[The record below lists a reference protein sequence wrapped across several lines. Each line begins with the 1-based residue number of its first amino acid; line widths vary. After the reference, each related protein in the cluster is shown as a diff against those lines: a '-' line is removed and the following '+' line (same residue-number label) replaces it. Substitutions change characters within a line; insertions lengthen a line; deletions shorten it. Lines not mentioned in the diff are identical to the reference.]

1 MGKLGLLT
9 SRAVR
14 GRRVDDIGVSSR
26 TLAPGKGGTKRLAVL
41 TLVSAMLC
49 FAPAYGAAP
58 TTGTVVSAEVTKVVT
73 FVVENKSLEQMKAG
87 MPYTYGLAQEYGH
100 ATNFKA
106 ITHPSLP
113 NYLAIASGSTQGVED
128 NASPSSHKLEA
139 PTVFARAIA
148 NGKTAKMYMDG
159 MFSDRCRQS
168 NYGKY
173 VVRHNAWTY
182 FPSERTLCERYD
194 FDFKYFAGDVAEAK
208 LGNISQV
215 IAHNG
220 NNAHDGSMQTA
231 DNWIKA
237 RMATLFAGPD
247 WQSGKLAVVITAD
260 EDDGESGNIVL
271 TTVIHPSQQANVV
284 TTPLSHY
291 SLSRFY
297 SEVTGTTPLL
307 NAADAPSMADAFG
320 LDTPASQ

>member
-1 MGKLGLLT
+1 M
-9 SRAVR
+9 
-14 GRRVDDIGVSSR
+14 
-26 TLAPGKGGTKRLAVL
+26 KRLA
-41 TLVSAMLC
+41 TLVLGAVMMCLSPASA
-49 FAPAYGAAP
+49 ATP
-58 TTGTVVSAEVTKVVT
+58 TTETAASAEVTKVVT
-73 FVVENKSLEQMKAG
+73 FVVENKSLEQMKVG

-100 ATNFKA
+100 ATNFAA

-113 NYLAIASGSTQGVED
+113 NYLAIASGSTQGVAD
-128 NASPSSHKLEA
+128 DKSPSSHKLEA
-139 PTVFARAIA
+139 PTVFASAIA

-159 MFSDRCRQS
+159 MYSDRCRQS

-173 VVRHNAWTY
+173 VVRHNAWAY
-182 FPSERTLCERYD
+182 FPGERALCEKSD
-194 FDFKYFAGDVAEAK
+194 FDFKYFADDVAEGR

-220 NNAHDGSMQTA
+220 NNAHDGTMRTA

-237 RMATLFAGPD
+237 RMATIFSGPD

-260 EDDGESGNIVL
+260 EDDRESGNVVL
-271 TTVIHPSQQANVV
+271 TAVIHPSQQENVV

-297 SEVTGTTPLL
+297 SEVTGTAPLL
-307 NAADAPSMADAFG
+307 DAADAPSMADAFG
-320 LDTPASQ
+320 LVVPAN